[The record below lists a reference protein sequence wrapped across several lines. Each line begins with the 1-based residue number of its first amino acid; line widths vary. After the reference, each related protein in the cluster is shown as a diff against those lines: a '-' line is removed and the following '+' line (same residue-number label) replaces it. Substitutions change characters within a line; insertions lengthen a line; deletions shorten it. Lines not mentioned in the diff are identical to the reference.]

1 MITDGATSYAVFTY
15 RCGDMNWAY
24 GPTIG
29 FNAAGDYYVNHPNTG
44 STSGEEIAC
53 LNSPTSEWYNLV
65 YEISLPNATNLTA
78 ELPTV
83 EPRKTAIKYNITV
96 NNVIVTSSVIAAQ
109 SRYLSILEFTNSTA
123 TSGTLPPCQNCTVAI
138 TVPGNGFPFG
148 SYYHSTIYVRLLSMI
163 VIDH

>member
-1 MITDGATSYAVFTY
+1 MHEIACLECSLSCALLPYSVSLLIFFSQNNTWQGLVITDGATSYAVFTY

-53 LNSPTSEWYNLV
+53 LNSPTSQWYNLV

-83 EPRKTAIKYNITV
+83 EPRKMILFSN
-96 NNVIVTSSVIAAQ
+96 
-109 SRYLSILEFTNSTA
+109 SRS
-123 TSGTLPPCQNCTVAI
+123 
-138 TVPGNGFPFG
+138 
-148 SYYHSTIYVRLLSMI
+148 R
-163 VIDH
+163 

>member
-44 STSGEEIAC
+44 SPSGEEIAC
-53 LNSPTSEWYNLV
+53 LNSPTSQWYNLV

-83 EPRKTAIKYNITV
+83 EPRKTAINFY
-96 NNVIVTSSVIAAQ
+96 SYSR
-109 SRYLSILEFTNSTA
+109 SRYEVIIYHHLQLKV
-123 TSGTLPPCQNCTVAI
+123 GT
-138 TVPGNGFPFG
+138 
-148 SYYHSTIYVRLLSMI
+148 
-163 VIDH
+163 

>member
-1 MITDGATSYAVFTY
+1 MITDGVTSYAVFTY

-53 LNSPTSEWYNLV
+53 LNSPASQWYNLV

-83 EPRKTAIKYNITV
+83 EPRK
-96 NNVIVTSSVIAAQ
+96 SVPFCN
-109 SRYLSILEFTNSTA
+109 SRFE
-123 TSGTLPPCQNCTVAI
+123 
-138 TVPGNGFPFG
+138 G
-148 SYYHSTIYVRLLSMI
+148 S
-163 VIDH
+163 

>member
-1 MITDGATSYAVFTY
+1 MITDGIISYAVYTY

-44 STSGEEIAC
+44 STNGEEIAC
-53 LNSPTSEWYNLV
+53 LNSPASQWYNLV

-83 EPRKTAIKYNITV
+83 EPRKFVRFCN
-96 NNVIVTSSVIAAQ
+96 
-109 SRYLSILEFTNSTA
+109 SRYEGSLCVVFHFQLKAGTCHFWSSPTTQPPQAPYLPVKTVQLPSIFQEMDFRLA
-123 TSGTLPPCQNCTVAI
+123 P
-138 TVPGNGFPFG
+138 
-148 SYYHSTIYVRLLSMI
+148 TIIQLSM
-163 VIDH
+163 

>member
-1 MITDGATSYAVFTY
+1 MHEIAFLECSLSCVLLPYLVSSDNYFSLQNNTWQGLVITDGATSYAVFTY

-53 LNSPTSEWYNLV
+53 LNSPTSQWYNLV

-83 EPRKTAIKYNITV
+83 EPRKTAINFYSN
-96 NNVIVTSSVIAAQ
+96 SR
-109 SRYLSILEFTNSTA
+109 SRYEVMIIYHHLQLKV
-123 TSGTLPPCQNCTVAI
+123 GT
-138 TVPGNGFPFG
+138 
-148 SYYHSTIYVRLLSMI
+148 
-163 VIDH
+163 

>member
-1 MITDGATSYAVFTY
+1 MKHFGNDFSSQNNTWQGLVITDGVTSYAVFTY

-44 STSGEEIAC
+44 STNGEEIAC
-53 LNSPTSEWYNLV
+53 LNFPTNEWYNLV

-83 EPRKTAIKYNITV
+83 EPRK
-96 NNVIVTSSVIAAQ
+96 SLLFS
-109 SRYLSILEFTNSTA
+109 NSK
-123 TSGTLPPCQNCTVAI
+123 
-138 TVPGNGFPFG
+138 
-148 SYYHSTIYVRLLSMI
+148 
-163 VIDH
+163 